1 MVADQ
6 LYEGQVTRLAEI
18 GRRTGVELRVGKS
31 LSVRGVVAKAY
42 ITQLRLED
50 NVQEYL
56 QQLVA
61 SHGYWAVA
69 LIVGLESMGIPLPG
83 ETILVLAA
91 VYVAADATFNIWL
104 VIGAAA
110 AGSIIGDNA
119 GYFIGKHYAYGL
131 LVRYGSHVGMSKSRI
146 KVGQYLFRQ
155 HGGMVVFLGRFV
167 ALLRILAAFLA
178 GVNHMPWRLFLIANA
193 AGGVLWASIFGIGG
207 FLFGKLLLQLH
218 HAIAVPLFA
227 IAFGAFLAVGYLINR
242 YEHQLVEAA
251 EREIH
256 ALDTSPKQVDRRDHN
271 GH

>member
-1 MVADQ
+1 
-6 LYEGQVTRLAEI
+6 
-18 GRRTGVELRVGKS
+18 
-31 LSVRGVVAKAY
+31 
-42 ITQLRLED
+42 
-50 NVQEYL
+50 VQEHL

-91 VYVAADATFNIWL
+91 IYAAADPTFNIWL
-104 VIGAAA
+104 VVAAAA

-131 LVRYGSHVGMSKSRI
+131 LVRYGKHVGMSKSRI
-146 KVGQYLFRQ
+146 EVGQYLFRQ
-155 HGGMVVFLGRFV
+155 HGAKVVFLGRFV

-178 GVNHMPWRLFLIANA
+178 GVNHMPWRSFLIANA
-193 AGGVLWASIFGIGG
+193 AGGVLWASTFGIGG

-218 HAIAVPLFA
+218 HTIAVPLFVV
-227 IAFGAFLAVGYLINR
+227 AFGAFLAAGYSVNR

-251 EREIH
+251 RREVH
-256 ALDTSPKQVDRRDHN
+256 PLGTSPKQVNHRDDN